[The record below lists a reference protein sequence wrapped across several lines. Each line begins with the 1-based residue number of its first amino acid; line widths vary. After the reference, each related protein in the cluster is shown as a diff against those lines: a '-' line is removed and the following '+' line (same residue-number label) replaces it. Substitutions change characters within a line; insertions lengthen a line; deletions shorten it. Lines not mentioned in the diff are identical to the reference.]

1 MSAFLNKENVT
12 NLIKENTFL
21 KGGGSCIYLKFQI
34 FLSLFLINRD
44 WFQWSTSFGI
54 FNNEN

>member
-1 MSAFLNKENVT
+1 MSAFLIKENVT

>member
-44 WFQWSTSFGI
+44 WFQHHQMINIIWYFQ
-54 FNNEN
+54 

>member
-1 MSAFLNKENVT
+1 MSAFLIKENVT
-12 NLIKENTFL
+12 NLIKKNTFL

>member
-44 WFQWSTSFGI
+44 WFQ
-54 FNNEN
+54 

>member
-1 MSAFLNKENVT
+1 MSAFIIKENVT